1 MKKSKLEKVYF
12 FLILLLIKTELYDR
26 ISIYKR
32 GGTMEQYRIIYDIM
46 KCPNSCLE
54 QSWPFTNKKA
64 YDSANKYVEYY
75 YQSTKIFF
83 EYDLYNHPLFSNL
96 FEMYKKSKNTKYW
109 KLIKLLVDIKTL
121 KELSD
126 KWGENMEN
134 PWLRTLEKKLQM
146 FKPFIYD
153 LLIMAYDNKM
163 FNGLDYSN
171 LPPPLADAYKKIKAQ
186 RRLDQFYET
195 LKGRPSNLDEDIA
208 AYFLEKEKYELGE
221 NKKKKQTIP
230 LEEKRQTKSFT
241 SLRDSAEQCKPKIEE
256 STNPYYNDTDYYE
269 TKGEFDN
276 TLEGIKARK
285 EAIDD
290 FVEAFNDSR
299 VMEEYYYEK
308 PDQYQALAQKYK
320 NYLYLGQPN
329 KYYSRDNAEENNE
342 ISFAS
347 CEFYEAID
355 KFLRD
360 FASERLT
367 PIEKLALPKKLQD
380 YLDSLDSQK

>member
-64 YDSANKYVEYY
+64 YDSAKKYVEYY

-83 EYDLYNHPLFSNL
+83 EYDLYTNSYFSNL

-109 KLIKLLVDIKTL
+109 KLIKLLVNIKQL
-121 KELSD
+121 KDQSD

-163 FNGLDYSN
+163 FDGLDYSS
-171 LPPPLADAYKKIKAQ
+171 LPRPLANAYKKIKAQ

-208 AYFLEKEKYELGE
+208 EYFLEKEKYELGE
-221 NKKKKQTIP
+221 TKKKKQIIS
-230 LEEKRQTKSFT
+230 LEEEANKR
-241 SLRDSAEQCKPKIEE
+241 KPHLP
-256 STNPYYNDTDYYE
+256 TLNRYYNDTDYSD
-269 TKGEFDN
+269 TKEEFD
-276 TLEGIKARK
+276 LLLPFIKSNQRFIESFIGSFDNNSLISLYAK
-285 EAIDD
+285 EKSEEFEELVQNYCNYKAIGAPCTDYDKKNADQNCRVSNVYSD
-290 FVEAFNDSR
+290 F
-299 VMEEYYYEK
+299 EESI
-308 PDQYQALAQKYK
+308 QKF
-320 NYLYLGQPN
+320 LT
-329 KYYSRDNAEENNE
+329 
-342 ISFAS
+342 FAS
-347 CEFYEAID
+347 D
-355 KFLRD
+355 KGDL
-360 FASERLT
+360 LT
-367 PIEKLALPKKLQD
+367 PIEWLSIPDNIKSYFRDPD
-380 YLDSLDSQK
+380 YKE

>member
-32 GGTMEQYRIIYDIM
+32 GGTMEKYRIIVDIM

-64 YDSANKYVEYY
+64 YDSAKKYVEYY

-83 EYDLYNHPLFSNL
+83 EYDLYTNSYFSNL

-109 KLIKLLVDIKTL
+109 KLIKLLVNIKQL
-121 KELSD
+121 KDQSD

-163 FNGLDYSN
+163 FDGLDYSS
-171 LPPPLADAYKKIKAQ
+171 LPRPLANAYKKIKAQ

-208 AYFLEKEKYELGE
+208 EYFLEKEKYELGE
-221 NKKKKQTIP
+221 TKKKKQIIS
-230 LEEKRQTKSFT
+230 LEEEANKR
-241 SLRDSAEQCKPKIEE
+241 KPHLP
-256 STNPYYNDTDYYE
+256 TLNRYYNDTDDSD
-269 TKGEFDN
+269 TKEEFD
-276 TLEGIKARK
+276 LLLPFIKSNQRFIESFIGSFDNNSLISLYAK
-285 EAIDD
+285 EKSEEFEELVQNYCNYKAIGAPCTDYD
-290 FVEAFNDSR
+290 KKNADQNCR
-299 VMEEYYYEK
+299 VSNVYSNFEESI
-308 PDQYQALAQKYK
+308 QKF
-320 NYLYLGQPN
+320 LT
-329 KYYSRDNAEENNE
+329 
-342 ISFAS
+342 FAS
-347 CEFYEAID
+347 D
-355 KFLRD
+355 KRD
-360 FASERLT
+360 LLT
-367 PIEKLALPKKLQD
+367 PIEWLSIPDNIKSYFRDLD
-380 YLDSLDSQK
+380 YKE